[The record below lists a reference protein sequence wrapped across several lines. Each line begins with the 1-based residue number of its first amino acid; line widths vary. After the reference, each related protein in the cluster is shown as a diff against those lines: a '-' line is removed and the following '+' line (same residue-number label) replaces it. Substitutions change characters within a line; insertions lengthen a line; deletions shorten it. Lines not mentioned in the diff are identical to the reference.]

1 MSDPLSI
8 AAGVIGII
16 TAATQISSLL
26 IDFTRQTRAAP
37 RQAAIV
43 LTEITDTSGVLLHLQ
58 SLLLDAEAGDQ
69 SQRCFLQID
78 HVVTIIT
85 GCVATFSELE
95 ELLDGL
101 KTDRMNVLDCFKTTM
116 QEIRQSVD
124 ALSTTINHNY
134 QNTMDKLQVL
144 EFAQAQQTQQKPPTT
159 EDASIDRASTP
170 TVRAHDSAI
179 NRFLHGLFSFVF
191 ERDLSITRAYKRINF
206 RSSTSSLVSTDVP
219 GTSWS
224 MLSDLSMADVLSQ
237 ISVFNLAI
245 TPAEI
250 YNPSHYG
257 NPLMTHLPLLYLLD
271 DGAGYHSMFPPSDPI
286 FEALI
291 LSGNDIE
298 STLLAKIF
306 KRVFF
311 PSENPLASILAT
323 YKIYNMN
330 VAVESHDLY
339 LVTRSTV
346 YFGYPIERPIRA
358 CGWLRAQGQKPWFE
372 LRQKS
377 KRIPFSDRDE
387 RMIGPGPTKYLAI
400 RNESRRHP
408 ADQMLG
414 FKFHFSFFEDDF

>member
-1 MSDPLSI
+1 ML
-8 AAGVIGII
+8 
-16 TAATQISSLL
+16 
-26 IDFTRQTRAAP
+26 
-37 RQAAIV
+37 
-43 LTEITDTSGVLLHLQ
+43 
-58 SLLLDAEAGDQ
+58 
-69 SQRCFLQID
+69 
-78 HVVTIIT
+78 
-85 GCVATFSELE
+85 
-95 ELLDGL
+95 
-101 KTDRMNVLDCFKTTM
+101 
-116 QEIRQSVD
+116 EIRQSVD

-144 EFAQAQQTQQKPPTT
+144 EFAQAQQIQQKIPTT

-179 NRFLHGLFSFVF
+179 NRFSHGLFSFVF

-219 GTSWS
+219 GTTWS

-250 YNPSHYG
+250 YNPSHYANSFPPEHG
-257 NPLMTHLPLLYLLD
+257 VLELGGTSTDTDLYEPLMTHLPLLYLLD

-291 LSGNDIE
+291 LSENDIE

-306 KRVFF
+306 ERVFL
-311 PSENPLASILAT
+311 PGENPLASILAT

-330 VAVESHDLY
+330 VAVESHDLC

-400 RNESRRHP
+400 RNESRRDP

-414 FKFHFSFFEDDF
+414 FKFYFSFFEDDF